1 MASATDPG
9 HTARSRTRKLANAR
23 FRHDP
28 LHAID
33 EPAAHAAARTHPL
46 PSVSTGQHAV
56 DIEATRC
63 SLRRC
68 EASLLANCWRAERVP
83 GVVGN
88 RGLLHRS

>member
-1 MASATDPG
+1 MTPNRG
-9 HTARSRTRKLANAR
+9 KTPRRLAAAGQG
-23 FRHDP
+23 DLELGDL

-33 EPAAHAAARTHPL
+33 EPAAHAAARIHPL

-68 EASLLANCWRAERVP
+68 EASLLANCWQAERVP